1 MSYKSTQGFDLV
13 EVTRE
18 YFCIICEIF
27 NSIARPNLVAC
38 SHCGTEDASILTTSY
53 MEEDTEMDSYMS
65 RKDFG
70 EGD

>member
-1 MSYKSTQGFDLV
+1 MSYQTVEGFDLV
-13 EVTRE
+13 ETTRE

-27 NSIARPNLVAC
+27 NNITRPNLAC
-38 SHCGTEDASILTTSY
+38 CSICGTEDRSLLSTSY
-53 MEEDTEMDSYMS
+53 MEEDTELDSYMS